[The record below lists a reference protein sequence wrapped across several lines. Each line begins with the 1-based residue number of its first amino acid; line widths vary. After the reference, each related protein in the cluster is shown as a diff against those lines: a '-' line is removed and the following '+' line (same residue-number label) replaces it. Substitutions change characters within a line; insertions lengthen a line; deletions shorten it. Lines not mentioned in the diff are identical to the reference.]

1 MNINYI
7 HILSLIVFI
16 IIIYLIIAIYLK
28 CKMPFWSKQ
37 PVFHIY
43 NIFYWLKPP
52 GLISS
57 DMPLISK
64 YVDLLNIKTH
74 KVGDEDE
81 RKALFISVCN
91 FIKDNY
97 VKDKKYTN
105 YSPAQ
110 NEILN
115 YLEASNHASYF
126 TLYQQPKLLFNK
138 NVPETAIDE
147 IIGVISARPLY
158 VRIQQ
163 KNLFTPK
170 NLFTTKKLMFP
181 IYYVDNLCVQP
192 AYRKKNI
199 ASSMIATHYYNLR
212 KNNKAI
218 KTCLFKREGELNAIV
233 PLITFNTY
241 CIELNYFTNNLLLLE
256 PSISLIE
263 IGVEQM
269 HLFVD
274 FIKIQM
280 GTFQCSILPDITNL
294 TSLIKKGNIKVYCL
308 VDKSIGIGTGTGT
321 GTSTITGIIAC
332 YIFKLSNTSYDG
344 KRAVECIA
352 TISACHNTV
361 FITGFALTLQKI
373 PDITL
378 VLIEDTAHSNRLLS
392 NVINN
397 TNANKNITKFISPT
411 AFFFY
416 NYACYTFNKND
427 MLIIY

>member
-1 MNINYI
+1 
-7 HILSLIVFI
+7 
-16 IIIYLIIAIYLK
+16 
-28 CKMPFWSKQ
+28 MPFWSKQ

-52 GLISS
+52 GLIST

-81 RKALFISVCN
+81 RKTLFTSICN

-105 YSPAQ
+105 YSPSQ
-110 NEILN
+110 NEIIN

-126 TLYQQPKLLFNK
+126 TVYQQPKLLFNK

-163 KNLFTPK
+163 KNLFTQK
-170 NLFTTKKLMFP
+170 QLISTKKLMFP
-181 IYYVDNLCVQP
+181 TYYVDNLCVQP

-199 ASSMIATHYYNLR
+199 ASSIIATHYYNLR
-212 KNNKAI
+212 KNNKTI
-218 KTCLFKREGELNAIV
+218 QTCLFKREGELNAIV
-233 PLITFNTY
+233 PLVTFNTY
-241 CIELNYFTNNLLLLE
+241 CIKTSYFTNNLLLLE

-294 TSLIKKGNIKVYCL
+294 TSLIKKGNIKAYCL
-308 VDKSIGIGTGTGT
+308 VDKSIGIGT
-321 GTSTITGIIAC
+321 STGIISC
-332 YIFKLSNTSYDG
+332 YIFKISNTSYDG
-344 KRAVECIA
+344 QRAVECIT
-352 TISACHNTV
+352 TISVCHNNI
-361 FITGFALTLQKI
+361 FITGFALALKKLGE
-373 PDITL
+373 ITL

-392 NVINN
+392 NTITNR
-397 TNANKNITKFISPT
+397 NANKNITKFISPT

-416 NYACYTFNKND
+416 NYACYTFKKND
-427 MLIIY
+427 ILIIY

>member
-7 HILSLIVFI
+7 HILSLIALI
-16 IIIYLIIAIYLK
+16 IIIYLITAVYLK

-52 GLISS
+52 GLILT

-64 YVDLLNIKTH
+64 YVDLLNIKTY

-81 RKALFISVCN
+81 RKALFTSICN

-126 TLYQQPKLLFNK
+126 TVYQQPKLLFNK

-158 VRIQQ
+158 VRIQE

-170 NLFTTKKLMFP
+170 QLMFP
-181 IYYVDNLCVQP
+181 TYYVDNLCVQP

-212 KNNKAI
+212 KNNKFI
-218 KTCLFKREGELNAIV
+218 QTCLFKREGELNAIV
-233 PLITFNTY
+233 PLVTFNTY
-241 CIELNYFTNNLLLLE
+241 CIETSYFTNNLLLLE

-280 GTFQCSILPDITNL
+280 VTFQCSILPDITNL
-294 TSLIKKGNIKVYCL
+294 MSLIKKGNIKAYCL
-308 VDKSIGIGTGTGT
+308 VDKSIGIGTGIG
-321 GTSTITGIIAC
+321 TGIIAC
-332 YIFKLSNTSYDG
+332 YIFKISNTSYDG
-344 KRAVECIA
+344 QRAVECIA
-352 TISACHNTV
+352 TISVCRNTI
-361 FITGFALTLQKI
+361 FITGFALALKKLGE
-373 PDITL
+373 ITL

-392 NVINN
+392 NVISN
-397 TNANKNITKFISPT
+397 TNKNTNIIKFISPT

-416 NYACYTFNKND
+416 NYASYTFKKND
-427 MLIIY
+427 IIIIY

>member
-1 MNINYI
+1 MNINIISINYI
-7 HILSLIVFI
+7 HILSLIALI
-16 IIIYLIIAIYLK
+16 IIIYLVIAVYLK

-43 NIFYWLKPP
+43 NIFYWIKPP
-52 GLISS
+52 GLISIN
-57 DMPLISK
+57 MPLINK
-64 YVDLLNIKTH
+64 YVDLLNIKMH

-81 RKALFISVCN
+81 RKALFTTICN

-97 VKDKKYTN
+97 VNDKKYTN
-105 YSPAQ
+105 YSPTQ

-126 TLYQQPKLLFNK
+126 TVYQQPKLLFNK

-158 VRIQQ
+158 VRIQE

-170 NLFTTKKLMFP
+170 QLISTKKRMFP
-181 IYYVDNLCVQP
+181 TYYVDNLCVQP

-218 KTCLFKREGELNAIV
+218 QTCIFKREGELNAIV
-233 PLITFNTY
+233 PLVTFNTY
-241 CIELNYFTNNLLLLE
+241 CIESSYFTNNLLLLE
-256 PSISLIE
+256 PSISVIE

-294 TSLIKKGNIKVYCL
+294 TSLIKKGNIKAYCL
-308 VDKSIGIGTGTGT
+308 VDKSITSYIGT
-321 GTSTITGIIAC
+321 SIISC

-352 TISACHNTV
+352 TISACHNTI
-361 FITGFALTLQKI
+361 FITGFALALKKLGE
-373 PDITL
+373 ITL

-392 NVINN
+392 NAITN
-397 TNANKNITKFISPT
+397 TNINKNITKFISPT

-427 MLIIY
+427 ILIIY